1 MTDSTLTE
9 EELTQKHKKE
19 RKDLQGTRIRNQI
32 SYHLQ
37 SNFLQSFFFCFFL
50 MNLCD
55 FSNFP
60 I

>member
-19 RKDLQGTRIRNQI
+19 RKELQGIQIRNQI
-32 SYHLQ
+32 SYYLQ
-37 SNFLQSFFFCFFL
+37 FYAILFSFFFTV
-50 MNLCD
+50 NLCD
-55 FSNFP
+55 VSHFP

>member
-19 RKDLQGTRIRNQI
+19 RKELQGIQIRNQI

-37 SNFLQSFFFCFFL
+37 FCAILFSFFFFTV
-50 MNLCD
+50 NLCD
-55 FSNFP
+55 VSHFP